1 MDKKYGLLVLCSVL
15 LVACSVGSACAKTW
29 YVDDDGGAGAN
40 FTRIQNA
47 VNNATAGDTI
57 IVSDGTYTE
66 NIEVD
71 KSLTIQSEKGS
82 DLTIV
87 QAASSSDHVFEVR
100 ADNVNIS
107 GFTVMNANGSG
118 IAGIYLYSDH
128 CTISNNN
135 ASNNYAGIQLRY
147 SSNIMLSNN
156 SARDNSNGIYLLS
169 STNNTITGNY
179 AYNNGHG
186 IYLSSSSNNTLTD
199 NDADYNDWNGICL
212 VQSSDTNTIAGNYA
226 YNNWDGIFLST
237 YSSDNTIIGNY
248 AYNNKDGI
256 YFRFD
261 SGTNNT
267 ITYNKVYNNSYNGII
282 ISSSSNNFVYNNYFN
297 NTNNA
302 RDNENNTWNIT
313 KTDGT
318 NIIGGPY
325 LGGNYWSDYTGEDV
339 DGDGIGD
346 TEIPYNAS
354 SNIWHGGDYLPLTT
368 PKTAEVP

>member
-1 MDKKYGLLVLCSVL
+1 MDKKYGLLVLCSVIL
-15 LVACSVGSACAKTW
+15 LACFVGSVSGRTW
-29 YVDDDGGAGAN
+29 YVDDDGGAN
-40 FTRIQNA
+40 FTRIQDA
-47 VNNATAGDTI
+47 VDNATVGDTI
-57 IVSDGTYTE
+57 IVRDGIYVE
-66 NIEVD
+66 NVD
-71 KSLTIQSEKGS
+71 LNVDNLTIKSGNGS
-82 DLTIV
+82 ASTIV
-87 QAASSSDHVFEVR
+87 QAADSSDHVFEVR
-100 ADNVNIS
+100 ADNVAIS

-147 SSNIMLSNN
+147 SSNNMLSNN
-156 SARDNSNGIYLLS
+156 SARDNNNGIYLLS

-179 AYNNGHG
+179 AYKNGHG
-186 IYLSSSSNNTLTD
+186 IHLSSSSNNTLTD

-212 VQSSDTNTIAGNYA
+212 VQSSDTNTITGNYA
-226 YNNWDGIFLST
+226 YNNWDGIFIST

-248 AYNNKDGI
+248 AYNNRDGI
-256 YFRFD
+256 YFRYD

-267 ITYNKVYNNSYNGII
+267 ITGNKVYNNSYNGII

-318 NIIGGPY
+318 NIIGGSY
-325 LGGNYWSDYTGEDV
+325 LGGNYWSDYAGVDL

-354 SNIWHGGDYLPLTT
+354 GNIQHGGDYLPLTT
-368 PKTAEVP
+368 MPKTAEVP